1 MPITMTSS
9 SSIEDQLQHHA
20 LTQSLRSEGYLSES
34 RYYQNVPKS
43 MESEM
48 FTVGSLLGPDKLPV
62 RPLAF
67 HETGGASFYLIL
79 YIGAALAGYPGMIHG
94 GPLATIM
101 DEGMAGCASA
111 ALPKRVAVTLGL
123 NVQYRKAAP
132 TESFYVLK
140 ARVTKVENNAAWVE
154 SRLEILDGQEKE
166 AGEVVT
172 EAWGHYLQPA
182 VTGGLYSPI

>member
-1 MPITMTSS
+1 MTSS
-9 SSIEDQLQHHA
+9 NWIEYQLQHHA
-20 LTQSLRSEGYLSES
+20 LTESLRSESSLSES

-48 FTVGSLLGPDKLPV
+48 FTVSSLLGPNKIPV

-67 HETGGASFYLIL
+67 HETGGTSFYLIV
-79 YIGAALAGYPGMIHG
+79 YVGAALAGYPGMIHG

-123 NVQYRKAAP
+123 NVAYRKAAP

-140 ARVTKVENNAAWVE
+140 ANITKVDNKEAWVE
-154 SRLEILDGQEKE
+154 GRLEILDGQGKDE
-166 AGEVVT
+166 GEVVT
-172 EAWGHYLQPA
+172 EGWGHYLQPA
-182 VTGGLYSPI
+182 VTRGLYSPI

>member
-1 MPITMTSS
+1 M
-9 SSIEDQLQHHA
+9 A
-20 LTQSLRSEGYLSES
+20 
-34 RYYQNVPKS
+34 
-43 MESEM
+43 SEM
-48 FTVGSLLGPDKLPV
+48 FTVSSLLGPNKLAV

-67 HETGGASFYLIL
+67 YQTGGESFYLIL
-79 YIGAALAGYPGMIHG
+79 YVGPGLAGYPGMIHG

-123 NVQYRKAAP
+123 NVEYRKAAP
-132 TESFYVLK
+132 TESFYALK

-154 SRLEILDGQEKE
+154 GRLEILDGQGKE

-172 EAWGHYLQPA
+172 EGWGHYLQPA
-182 VTGGLYSPI
+182 VTRGLYSPI